1 MSRAEASKHHRD
13 DDMIS
18 VASSSSPA
26 ITLPFRERTR
36 QPNKSQEQIDFDDAD
51 TVASDQDDE
60 AGPNT
65 GTVGIPS
72 ASSVVTAATVSVPAM
87 PSLLSLLPNRRELEE
102 ARKRRAKE
110 APFNGSRSESGDH
123 HAASFPDMTPAAK
136 KRKLDTGST
145 RKIHGMGDLETSP
158 ASIASHGKEKQKAV
172 DQDDRRPTFN
182 TEPARVHP
190 WEERY
195 WDGEMR
201 STYNKLVQESD
212 MRTFKLEDII
222 GDVSD
227 EGRLFGRI
235 RTRRDPLER
244 GFQDKDRFTLAQKTE
259 LGAEAQSSRRDHP
272 SWFQTSSATL
282 VFVSLLFRL
291 QSPAR
296 CGPTLGISV
305 AC

>member
-26 ITLPFRERTR
+26 ISLPSRKRTR

-72 ASSVVTAATVSVPAM
+72 ASSVGTAATVSVPAM

-102 ARKRRAKE
+102 ARKRRAEE
-110 APFNGSRSESGDH
+110 APSNGSRSESGDH
-123 HAASFPDMTPAAK
+123 HGPSFPDMTPAAK
-136 KRKLDTGST
+136 KRKLDTGSMMN
-145 RKIHGMGDLETSP
+145 IHGMGDLETSP

-172 DQDDRRPTFN
+172 DKDDRPTFN

-212 MRTFKLEDII
+212 LKTFKLEDII

-227 EGRLFGRI
+227 QGRLFGCI
-235 RTRRDPLER
+235 ST
-244 GFQDKDRFTLAQKTE
+244 G
-259 LGAEAQSSRRDHP
+259 G
-272 SWFQTSSATL
+272 
-282 VFVSLLFRL
+282 SL
-291 QSPAR
+291 
-296 CGPTLGISV
+296 
-305 AC
+305 